1 MKWELPTLL
10 VDGAQVIGSALSLL
24 ALVLALCALWVG
36 RRDLR
41 RERHEQLVER
51 RRLHELEILRRIGIA
66 LGSESE
72 SVEKEEIA
80 TLLMLLPPREDFLL
94 TRSALQVWP
103 RMEGTQEL
111 VKQIRYELR
120 HRDHRAPGGPVP
132 HYWSPD
138 VRWRFVARRR
148 RSFDR
153 SVIRDE
159 LNTAISARIVDP
171 STGLPMTFGRE
182 PILPTLS
189 REEPALPGPEPVRP
203 TP

>member
-1 MKWELPTLL
+1 MELPKLL

-24 ALVLALCALWVG
+24 ALVLALLALWVG

-41 RERHEQLVER
+41 RERHDQLVER
-51 RRLHELEILRRIGIA
+51 RRIHELEILRRIGLA
-66 LGSESE
+66 LGSESA
-72 SVEKEEIA
+72 SAEKEEIA
-80 TLLMLLPPREDFLL
+80 TLLMLLPPREDFPL
-94 TRSALQVWP
+94 TRAALQVWP

-111 VKQIRYELR
+111 VTQIRYELR
-120 HRDHRAPGGPVP
+120 HLAEQAPDQQVP

-138 VRWRFVARRR
+138 VRWRFVAQRR

-159 LNTAISARIVDP
+159 LNVAISARIVDP

-182 PILPTLS
+182 PILPTLT
-189 REEPALPGPEPVRP
+189 RHEPALPGPDQVLPRR
-203 TP
+203 